1 MSRIVELLPND
12 FAPSEKDAEILLEL
26 AYLVTAADGKL
37 LDSELA
43 AFAAIAAR
51 MRGKDKLQTD
61 EVDALVDQ
69 FAHHVEAHEI
79 ETRVRI
85 LAPTLSESLHDL
97 AYKLALGIAFVDH
110 DPSTEEDWL
119 HGVLGD
125 ALGIAPGRRAAISR
139 EVGISGG
146 KATTA

>member
-12 FAPSEKDAEILLEL
+12 FAPSENDAQTLLEL

-37 LDSELA
+37 LDEELA

-51 MRGKDKLQTD
+51 VRGKAKLESD

-85 LAPTLSESLHDL
+85 LAPTLPESLHEL
-97 AYKLALGIAFVDH
+97 AYKLALGIALVDH
-110 DPSTEEDWL
+110 DPSNEEDRL

-146 KATTA
+146 KAT